1 MVVNITEK
9 RYNKKKTDRMLCLI
23 RGMNMSEIIAAVATG
38 WQASAIGIIRM
49 SGSGCIELASKV
61 FTPKFGSL
69 KSAKDRTLLLGH
81 LHDKYGRIIDEVLLT
96 VSHAPNSYTGEDT
109 AEFQCH
115 GSPAALSAGLEALFA
130 QGARQAGPGEFTR
143 RAFLNGRMDLTQAE
157 AVIDLIH
164 AETADAAANAV
175 GQLGG
180 AMLRRIAPIY
190 DRLTDIM
197 AHFHAVLDYPD
208 EDIDP
213 FELSSFQWQ
222 LEQSADTLLSL
233 LATYGRGQ
241 VLRRGI
247 RAVILGKP
255 NAGKSS
261 LLNALAGY
269 DRVIVT
275 DIAGTTRDAVEETVK
290 VGRHTLRLLDT
301 AGIRETDDAIER
313 MGVARAESAASQ
325 ADLAIYVCDSSL
337 PLTEED
343 FRAQNAAMEAPRAI
357 AVLNKQDLSQQVQPY
372 DLPFEWILPVC
383 AKTGDGLEQL
393 ESVLDC
399 LFDEGTPCDGSILT
413 NARQAEAVGRAERAI
428 RSALA
433 SMKAAMTPDAVLVDV
448 EAAMEALGEVTGQT
462 MREEITNRIF
472 ERFCV
477 GK

>member
-1 MVVNITEK
+1 MGDV
-9 RYNKKKTDRMLCLI
+9 
-23 RGMNMSEIIAAVATG
+23 IAAVATG

-49 SGSGCIELASKV
+49 SGTGCIDMAKKV
-61 FTPKFGSL
+61 FSPQFATDLTDRSL
-69 KSAKDRTLLLGH
+69 ILGH
-81 LHDKYGRIIDEVLLT
+81 LRDKQGRIIDQCLLT

-115 GSPAALSAGLEALFA
+115 GSPAVLTAGLEALFA
-130 QGARQAGPGEFTR
+130 VGARQAGPGEFTK

-164 AETADAAANAV
+164 AESTEAAANAT

-180 AMLRRIAPIY
+180 AMLRKIAPIY
-190 DRLTDIM
+190 DRLTDLM

-213 FELSSFQWQ
+213 FELSNFRTQ
-222 LEQSADTLLSL
+222 LKQDVEILYALLS
-233 LATYGRGQ
+233 TYDRGQ

-275 DIAGTTRDAVEETVK
+275 DIAGTTRDSVEETVK
-290 VGRHTLRLLDT
+290 LGRHLLRLVDT
-301 AGIRETDDAIER
+301 AGIRDTSDPIER
-313 MGVARAESAASQ
+313 MGVERAEAAATQ
-325 ADLAIYVCDSSL
+325 ADLAIYVCDGSVA
-337 PLTEED
+337 LTAED
-343 FRAQNAAMEAPRAI
+343 LRAQSSAMEAPRCVAI
-357 AVLNKQDLSQQVQPY
+357 LNKQDLPQAVQPS
-372 DLPFEWILPVC
+372 DLPFDWVIPLC
-383 AKTGDGLEQL
+383 ANTGDGLDAL
-393 ESVLDC
+393 EYALDC
-399 LFDEGTPCDGSILT
+399 LFDSDIPCDGSILT
-413 NARQAEAVGRAERAI
+413 NARQAEAVARAGK
-428 RSALA
+428 ALEQA
-433 SMKAAMTPDAVLVDV
+433 LSSMELSMTPDAVLVDV
-448 EAAMEALGEVTGQT
+448 EAAMEALGEITGQT

-472 ERFCV
+472 ARFCV